1 MYIEIFDQQHKMV
14 FEGSKDTEPSIDE
27 IYKEV
32 AKEGFE
38 SFNVEK
44 FFDRMQGFWRV
55 RGEIRRITTAST

>member
-27 IYKEV
+27 IHKEV
-32 AKEGFE
+32 TKEGFE
-38 SFNVEK
+38 PFNVET
-44 FFDRMQGFWRV
+44 FFDKLQGFWRT